1 MTPTESKLADRNWTT
16 ATING
21 MTRIRTDRTYPD
33 GTVIEVWIRNQTITD
48 FGETFGLPIALE
60 MTHREKMQ
68 RTEAL
73 RLANKIKGA
82 NGILYQRLGSSLE
95 TIEAFAI
102 VLGEIAEIL
111 QGE

>member
-1 MTPTESKLADRNWTT
+1 MNPTESELADRNWTT

-21 MTRIRTDRTYPD
+21 MTRIKTDQTYPD
-33 GTVIEVWIRNQTITD
+33 GTVIEVWIRGQTITD
-48 FGETFGLPIALE
+48 FGETFGLAIALE
-60 MTHREKMQ
+60 ITHREKMQ

-95 TIEAFAI
+95 AIEAFAT
-102 VLGEIAEIL
+102 VLGEIAKVLEN
-111 QGE
+111 